1 MDELNEKPKY
11 SKNIETGDSIQG
23 IAFLEDDSFVIS
35 KHWASSLELWDNK
48 CTLLS
53 SLPLPGSPYGIKM
66 TSSEEGAVAIWNKDL
81 LFFKVCDKTIIETK
95 RIELPV
101 ENDFIFHKG
110 KYYIGS
116 NMKII
121 IHDSDHQHE
130 RDVAVGGR
138 VGYLAARD
146 DDSICYTLFGGN
158 VLHCVALNG
167 SPVFQ
172 YSHDKLL
179 FTMGVTVD
187 YSRNIYVCGYISRN
201 VHQLNFD
208 GKLLRIL
215 FDNLPGNPYS
225 IGFNENNNRAV
236 IVSSSR
242 VLLYRL
248 TSF

>member
-1 MDELNEKPKY
+1 M
-11 SKNIETGDSIQG
+11 
-23 IAFLEDDSFVIS
+23 
-35 KHWASSLELWDNK
+35 
-48 CTLLS
+48 
-53 SLPLPGSPYGIKM
+53 
-66 TSSEEGAVAIWNKDL
+66 
-81 LFFKVCDKTIIETK
+81 
-95 RIELPV
+95 
-101 ENDFIFHKG
+101 ENDFISHKG
-110 KYYIGS
+110 KYFIGS

-121 IHDSDHQHE
+121 INDGAHQHE

-146 DDSICYTLFGGN
+146 DDSLCYTLFGGN

-172 YSHDKLL
+172 YLHDKLL

-187 YSRNIYVCGYISRN
+187 CSKNIYVCGYISRN

-208 GKLLRIL
+208 GKLQRIL

-225 IGFNENNNRAV
+225 IGFNANNNRAV

-242 VLLYRL
+242 VLMYRL
-248 TSF
+248 TSY